1 MVNILYARNW
11 FSSLYRMFIIHQASC
26 YFATAKIDVKNVSE
40 SSLAW
45 KKLDVRADSDVYDQV
60 FSGR

>member
-1 MVNILYARNW
+1 
-11 FSSLYRMFIIHQASC
+11 MFIIHQASC

-45 KKLDVRADSDVYDQV
+45 KKLDVRADSDVYNQV